1 MLNLSINYPVALTL
15 VFTICVASLAPAS
28 VFAQGSQN
36 GEPTA
41 SAAAEVSAA
50 ALYEEAAGYAPKK
63 FQEFQQQKVAFDP
76 KLLEKTVQEQRA
88 LAARN
93 AARLAARTN
102 LAGADFYYLGMLYN
116 MAENADGALDALKR
130 FLSAADQKA
139 APGKLAQAARYILIQ
154 LAARK
159 GALEEA
165 ETTLADYL
173 RGEPQVPN
181 ERVTVE
187 KAMAAAYRKAGQLE
201 RAAAHAEAAFKA
213 TRLVPPDAKNP
224 TAQPHSIFTAGSALV
239 DIYLDARK
247 NSEAAATLEEM
258 RKLALGIPSGKLYV
272 EATMRLADVLITSG
286 RKADA
291 VKMVE
296 DSIGNVTATVKH
308 QKEQR
313 VMLSG
318 LRSQREHLRLQGEV
332 APEITVDKWIDQTPV
347 RLADLRGKVVLLDF
361 WATWCGPCLAAFPN
375 LKRWHAKYKEKG
387 FVILG
392 LTQYFGEAEGRELTP
407 AEELLFLQKFK
418 KEHDLPYGLAVS
430 GDAANVT
437 NYSVSSIPTA
447 VLIDRRGHIRFIETG
462 SGGSSEEVAAA
473 IERLVNEPT
482 P

>member
-1 MLNLSINYPVALTL
+1 MLKLSIKYSVVLLL
-15 VFTICVASLAPAS
+15 VFAIRIASFSTAS

-41 SAAAEVSAA
+41 SVATQPTAA

-76 KLLEKTVQEQRA
+76 KLLDQTVKEQRA

-93 AARLAARTN
+93 AAQLAARTN
-102 LAGADFYYLGMLYN
+102 LAGADFYYLGMLYHL
-116 MAENADGALDALKR
+116 AENAKGAQDALKR
-130 FLSAADQKA
+130 FLSAPDQTA
-139 APGKLAQAARYILIQ
+139 TSGKLAQAARYILIQ
-154 LAARK
+154 LAAGS

-165 ETTLADYL
+165 EAALADYL

-181 ERVTVE
+181 ERVTIE
-187 KAMAAAYRKAGQLE
+187 KAIAAAYRKAGQLE

-224 TAQPHSIFTAGSALV
+224 TAQQHSIYTAGRALV

-247 NSEAAATLEEM
+247 SSEAVATLEEM
-258 RKLALGIPSGKLYV
+258 RKLALGIPSGKLYM

-286 RKADA
+286 RKPDA

-296 DSIGNVTATVKH
+296 DSIGNVTATVKN
-308 QKEQR
+308 QKEQG

-347 RLADLRGKVVLLDF
+347 KLADLRGKVVLLDF
-361 WATWCGPCLAAFPN
+361 WATWCGPCIAAFPH
-375 LKRWHAKYKEKG
+375 LKRWHAKYKDKG

-392 LTQYFGEAEGRELTP
+392 LTQYFGEGEGREVTP

-418 KEHDLPYGLAVS
+418 KEHDLPYGFAVS
-430 GDAANVT
+430 GDAANVS

-473 IERLVNEPT
+473 IERLVNEPAQ
-482 P
+482 